1 MEIRRIC
8 YLKLL
13 KILCTILYKNRY
25 LFIWYKIF
33 KIYSVAQIKL
43 PVCQIY
49 ILIFSWPKGCNSFS
63 SAATADPPAELSA
76 CQSRD
81 IKVFK
86 KLLSLYE
93 FIQMYLCWMNLYHI
107 FKVEYQLV
115 SKSAMNLLYPGVF
128 SDIRC
133 IFF

>member
-81 IKVFK
+81 IKVLK

-93 FIQMYLCWMNLYHI
+93 FIQMWYEYVHMLDEFIPHLYEFIHR
-107 FKVEYQLV
+107 QL
-115 SKSAMNLLYPGVF
+115 
-128 SDIRC
+128 
-133 IFF
+133 FF